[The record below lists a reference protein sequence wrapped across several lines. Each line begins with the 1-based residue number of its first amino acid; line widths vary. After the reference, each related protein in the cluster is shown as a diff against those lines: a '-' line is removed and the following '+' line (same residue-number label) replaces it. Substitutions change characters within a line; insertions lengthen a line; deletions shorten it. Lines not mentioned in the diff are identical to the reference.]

1 MKSAVNQIP
10 RSQNNL
16 KVLVHPLI
24 IMNCAD
30 HCNRSKYI
38 EPRQTRVI
46 GVLLGKQE
54 GRVLDLINSIEL
66 KFSADGKS
74 IDEAFA
80 ARRLAAYKTMFPNLD
95 CLGWYTTGCEQK
107 SDAPDE
113 KNDLLLQ

>member
-1 MKSAVNQIP
+1 MSSKVNQIH

-16 KVLVHPLI
+16 KVLVHPLV

-38 EPRQTRVI
+38 EPRRTRVI

-54 GRVLDLINSIEL
+54 GRDIELINSVEISFTMEN
-66 KFSADGKS
+66 GKNV

-95 CLGWYTTGCEQK
+95 CLGWYTTGSE
-107 SDAPDE
+107 
-113 KNDLLLQ
+113 

>member
-1 MKSAVNQIP
+1 MKSTNQIP

-66 KFSADGKS
+66 KFINTNGVLS

-95 CLGWYTTGCEQK
+95 CLGWYTTGSGQK

-113 KNDLLLQ
+113 